1 MAAAHLRQVS
11 SAGLPLGRWRLAPDP
26 TMATAILPTDMAT
39 ATRILG
45 TAITRPPTPIQGTA
59 TATIRP
65 PTPIQ
70 GTATATTRPP
80 TPIRAIIGPLT
91 TAPRM
96 AWVTGT
102 PTGLRASGATNTR
115 ASPCTARRLHERQA
129 EHRLPALPHA
139 ALTVRA
145 RGGAASAPLN
155 TLNFAT
161 MLLLLWP

>member
-1 MAAAHLRQVS
+1 MWDTGAVGSCVELSALRC
-11 SAGLPLGRWRLAPDP
+11 
-26 TMATAILPTDMAT
+26 MAT
-39 ATRILG
+39 ATRSMG
-45 TAITRPPTPIQGTA
+45 
-59 TATIRP
+59 
-65 PTPIQ
+65 
-70 GTATATTRPP
+70 TATTRLPTRTRP
-80 TPIRAIIGPLT
+80 TTPIRAIIGPLT

-129 EHRLPALPHA
+129 DHRLPALPHA

-145 RGGAASAPLN
+145 RGGAASAPRN
-155 TLNFAT
+155 TLDFAA